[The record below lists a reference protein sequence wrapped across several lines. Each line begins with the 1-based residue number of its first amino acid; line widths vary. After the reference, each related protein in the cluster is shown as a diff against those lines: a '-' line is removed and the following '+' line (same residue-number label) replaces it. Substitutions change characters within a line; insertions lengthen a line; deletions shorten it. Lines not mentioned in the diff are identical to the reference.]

1 MAKTIQDL
9 LEGAIFEGCG
19 DATDTTDKDRC
30 RTQLNLTQL
39 HKLLCT
45 IIDNQTALQMT
56 VNDADERLSSM
67 EVQANDNSRRSSF
80 NNKEVLPQLKSRSSL
95 LGRTS
100 SLELAKENVANFASK
115 NEIDKLNTRLDL
127 FQTKL
132 DNLTNIVPSNED
144 LLRKSDSNEGLNDN
158 LGVNEAWSKHVLTKR
173 IESNEESLDKFTQ
186 MIDELSS
193 KLKNL
198 QSDMSKKIKSVLES
212 LEGASDSDLT
222 DSMNDVLARLAE
234 IESGTSKIDELQKKL
249 NSLSKSQ
256 KDLKEG
262 SESRFQEFSLEL
274 KKLKGLIEGL
284 EGQFSAVASQMSGIQ
299 QSVAIAQQ
307 QAAHALAGA
316 NGSDVP
322 LPAPIMNSGPDLET
336 IRALSELKNK
346 LNSLCDK
353 VDVIENNENSGK
365 ISQEDLELMKASL
378 LEEIP
383 NYIENSLEN
392 IRAQLAALEDKNNKL
407 NEIVDLRMKKD
418 EGTPTEKLT
427 RPRSAASRSDL
438 EKLAS
443 KAQVEKIQQTL
454 EKSTSRLD
462 DRISSEILS
471 LHDKI
476 KGSSGGM
483 WDDLEKLKAQFGSF
497 TEDLG
502 NLRTN
507 MIQKMSELEGMSGG
521 EIIGNNSLLSVDT
534 LSPALTKLIDR
545 LQKKQWNLEESL
557 AEITG
562 ALANLDE
569 EGRNRSENIRVLFA
583 SVEKLENTKADKS
596 EIVKLQE
603 QKADKSEIKHKVS
616 RDDFDSAMN
625 DMSDQLSGVISQML
639 EVEQNWKSSLDQTN
653 DRLKNSMNSNEMNEF
668 KSSLEGRL
676 KNLKVLLERSQTM
689 ESSYEHGDCTDTAA
703 AVFRKPLLGYKC
715 VSCDKVTYPMPGAPV
730 ASIPVSGNLPH
741 MRTIRPF
748 TTFDLHTI
756 RNQSKITKTGYE
768 ERMMLK
774 MKQNIDKKYRQHVA
788 ESLNSA
794 FNVHEQQKSIDNTT
808 VPIGGGSSIPK
819 GYQISKTG
827 RSCGG
832 GHTLTNPHIRF
843 THLKNLGEMWDEV
856 EEVSDVNYES
866 KTTTTATKTT
876 TSSESKSSDT
886 KNNSSEQKQLSE
898 QTIDDIKEKVAESCN
913 ETQLTGNDGHI
924 YRGRQQEN

>member
-19 DATDTTDKDRC
+19 DAADTNDKEKC
-30 RTQLNLTQL
+30 RTQLNLTTL

-45 IIDNQTALQMT
+45 IIDNQTAIQMT

-67 EVQANDNSRRSSF
+67 EVQASDSRRSSF
-80 NNKEVLPQLKSRSSL
+80 NNKEVLPKLQSRSSL

-100 SLELAKENVANFASK
+100 SLELAKETVANFASK

-132 DNLTNIVPSNED
+132 DKLTNIVPSNED
-144 LLRKSDSNEGLNDN
+144 LLRKSDSNEGLDDN

-234 IESGTSKIDELQKKL
+234 IESGTSKIDDLQKKL

-256 KDLKEG
+256 KDLKDG

-284 EGQFSAVASQMSGIQ
+284 ESQFSAVASQMSGIQ

-307 QAAHALAGA
+307 QAAHALASGG
-316 NGSDVP
+316 GSDVP
-322 LPAPIMNSGPDLET
+322 MPPAPVMNTGPDLET
-336 IRALSELKNK
+336 IRALAELKNK

-353 VDVIENNENSGK
+353 VDVIENNENGK

-392 IRAQLAALEDKNNKL
+392 IRAQLAALADKNDKL
-407 NEIVDLRMKKD
+407 NEIIDLKMKKD
-418 EGTPTEKLT
+418 DTPTEKLT

-443 KAQVEKIQQTL
+443 KAQVEKIQETL

-462 DRISSEILS
+462 DRISSEIMS
-471 LHDKI
+471 LHEKI

-483 WDDLEKLKAQFGSF
+483 WDDLEKLKNQFSSF

-521 EIIGNNSLLSVDT
+521 GQGEVNGNNSLLSVDT

-545 LQKKQWNLEESL
+545 LQKKQWNLEESM

-562 ALANLDE
+562 TLANLDE

-583 SVEKLENTKADKS
+583 SVEKLEKTKADKS
-596 EIVKLQE
+596 EIVELQE
-603 QKADKSEIKHKVS
+603 TKADKSEIKQKVS
-616 RDDFDSAMN
+616 RDDFDSAMT

-653 DRLKNSMNSNEMNEF
+653 DRLKNSMNSSEMNEF

-676 KNLKVLLERSQTM
+676 KNLKVLLERSQKM
-689 ESSYEHGDCTDTAA
+689 ESSYEHGDCTDTS
-703 AVFRKPLLGYKC
+703 AVFRKPLMGYKC

-730 ASIPVSGNLPH
+730 ASIPMSGNLPH

-843 THLKNLGEMWDEV
+843 AHLKNLGEMWDEV
-856 EEVSDVNYES
+856 DEISDVNDS
-866 KTTTTATKTT
+866 NTTTITT
-876 TSSESKSSDT
+876 SKQTSSESKSSDT
-886 KNNSSEQKQLSE
+886 KNSSEKNRSE
-898 QTIDDIKEKVAESCN
+898 QPIDNIKEKVAESCN

-924 YRGRQQEN
+924 YRGRQQDD

>member
-1 MAKTIQDL
+1 M
-9 LEGAIFEGCG
+9 
-19 DATDTTDKDRC
+19 
-30 RTQLNLTQL
+30 
-39 HKLLCT
+39 
-45 IIDNQTALQMT
+45 
-56 VNDADERLSSM
+56 
-67 EVQANDNSRRSSF
+67 
-80 NNKEVLPQLKSRSSL
+80 
-95 LGRTS
+95 
-100 SLELAKENVANFASK
+100 
-115 NEIDKLNTRLDL
+115 
-127 FQTKL
+127 
-132 DNLTNIVPSNED
+132 
-144 LLRKSDSNEGLNDN
+144 
-158 LGVNEAWSKHVLTKR
+158 
-173 IESNEESLDKFTQ
+173 
-186 MIDELSS
+186 
-193 KLKNL
+193 
-198 QSDMSKKIKSVLES
+198 
-212 LEGASDSDLT
+212 
-222 DSMNDVLARLAE
+222 
-234 IESGTSKIDELQKKL
+234 
-249 NSLSKSQ
+249 
-256 KDLKEG
+256 KEG

-274 KKLKGLIEGL
+274 KRLKGLIEGL
-284 EGQFSAVASQMSGIQ
+284 ENQFSAVASQMSGIQ
-299 QSVAIAQQ
+299 QSVAVAQQ

-316 NGSDVP
+316 NGSDMP
-322 LPAPIMNSGPDLET
+322 PPAPIMNSGPDLET

-353 VDVIENNENSGK
+353 VNVIENNENSGK

-596 EIVKLQE
+596 EIVKLQCVFE
-603 QKADKSEIKHKVS
+603 
-616 RDDFDSAMN
+616 
-625 DMSDQLSGVISQML
+625 
-639 EVEQNWKSSLDQTN
+639 
-653 DRLKNSMNSNEMNEF
+653 KNE
-668 KSSLEGRL
+668 
-676 KNLKVLLERSQTM
+676 NL
-689 ESSYEHGDCTDTAA
+689 
-703 AVFRKPLLGYKC
+703 
-715 VSCDKVTYPMPGAPV
+715 
-730 ASIPVSGNLPH
+730 
-741 MRTIRPF
+741 
-748 TTFDLHTI
+748 
-756 RNQSKITKTGYE
+756 
-768 ERMMLK
+768 
-774 MKQNIDKKYRQHVA
+774 
-788 ESLNSA
+788 
-794 FNVHEQQKSIDNTT
+794 
-808 VPIGGGSSIPK
+808 
-819 GYQISKTG
+819 
-827 RSCGG
+827 
-832 GHTLTNPHIRF
+832 
-843 THLKNLGEMWDEV
+843 
-856 EEVSDVNYES
+856 
-866 KTTTTATKTT
+866 
-876 TSSESKSSDT
+876 
-886 KNNSSEQKQLSE
+886 
-898 QTIDDIKEKVAESCN
+898 
-913 ETQLTGNDGHI
+913 
-924 YRGRQQEN
+924 

>member
-1 MAKTIQDL
+1 M
-9 LEGAIFEGCG
+9 
-19 DATDTTDKDRC
+19 
-30 RTQLNLTQL
+30 
-39 HKLLCT
+39 
-45 IIDNQTALQMT
+45 
-56 VNDADERLSSM
+56 
-67 EVQANDNSRRSSF
+67 
-80 NNKEVLPQLKSRSSL
+80 
-95 LGRTS
+95 
-100 SLELAKENVANFASK
+100 
-115 NEIDKLNTRLDL
+115 
-127 FQTKL
+127 
-132 DNLTNIVPSNED
+132 
-144 LLRKSDSNEGLNDN
+144 
-158 LGVNEAWSKHVLTKR
+158 
-173 IESNEESLDKFTQ
+173 
-186 MIDELSS
+186 
-193 KLKNL
+193 
-198 QSDMSKKIKSVLES
+198 
-212 LEGASDSDLT
+212 
-222 DSMNDVLARLAE
+222 
-234 IESGTSKIDELQKKL
+234 
-249 NSLSKSQ
+249 
-256 KDLKEG
+256 
-262 SESRFQEFSLEL
+262 EL

-284 EGQFSAVASQMSGIQ
+284 ESQFSAVASQMSGIQ

-316 NGSDVP
+316 SGSDVP
-322 LPAPIMNSGPDLET
+322 PPVPIMSSGPDMET
-336 IRALSELKNK
+336 IRALAELKNK

-353 VDVIENNENSGK
+353 VDVIENSENGK

-392 IRAQLAALEDKNNKL
+392 IRAQLAALADKNNKL
-407 NEIVDLRMKKD
+407 NEIIDLKMKKD
-418 EGTPTEKLT
+418 DTPTEKLT

-443 KAQVEKIQQTL
+443 KAQVEKIQKTL

-462 DRISSEILS
+462 DRISSEIMS

-476 KGSSGGM
+476 KGSSGSM
-483 WDDLEKLKAQFGSF
+483 WEDLEKLKNQFSSF
-497 TEDLG
+497 AEDLG

-507 MIQKMSELEGMSGG
+507 MIQKMSDLEGMSGG
-521 EIIGNNSLLSVDT
+521 LGEVNGNNSLLSVDT

-603 QKADKSEIKHKVS
+603 TKADKSEIKQKVS
-616 RDDFDSAMN
+616 RDDFDSAMT
-625 DMSDQLSGVISQML
+625 DMSDQLSGVLSQML

-653 DRLKNSMNSNEMNEF
+653 DRLKNSMNSSEMNEF

-689 ESSYEHGDCTDTAA
+689 ESNYEHGDCTDTA

-730 ASIPVSGNLPH
+730 ASIPASGNLPH

-808 VPIGGGSSIPK
+808 VPIGGGSSIPN

-856 EEVSDVNYES
+856 DEISDVNES
-866 KTTTTATKTT
+866 KTTTITTTTKT

-886 KNNSSEQKQLSE
+886 KNSSEQNRSE
-898 QTIDDIKEKVAESCN
+898 QPIDNIKEKVAESCN

-924 YRGRQQEN
+924 YRGRLEQEN

>member
-1 MAKTIQDL
+1 MAKTAQDL

-19 DATDTTDKDRC
+19 DAVADTNDKDKC

-67 EVQANDNSRRSSF
+67 EVQASENSRRSSF
-80 NNKEVLPQLKSRSSL
+80 NNKDVLPQIKSRSSL

-100 SLELAKENVANFASK
+100 SLELAKETVANFASK

-132 DNLTNIVPSNED
+132 DKLTNIVPSNED
-144 LLRKSDSNEGLNDN
+144 LLRESDSNEGVNDN

-222 DSMNDVLARLAE
+222 DAMNDVLARLAE
-234 IESGTSKIDELQKKL
+234 IESGTSKIDDLQKKL

-256 KDLKEG
+256 KDLKDG

-274 KKLKGLIEGL
+274 KKLKHLIDGLDS
-284 EGQFSAVASQMSGIQ
+284 QFSAVASQMSGIQ

-316 NGSDVP
+316 SGSDVP
-322 LPAPIMNSGPDLET
+322 PPVPIMSSGPDMET
-336 IRALSELKNK
+336 IRALAELKNK

-353 VDVIENNENSGK
+353 VDVIENSENGK

-392 IRAQLAALEDKNNKL
+392 IRAQLAALADKNNKL
-407 NEIVDLRMKKD
+407 NEIIDLKMKKD
-418 EGTPTEKLT
+418 DTPTEKLT

-443 KAQVEKIQQTL
+443 KAQVEKIQETL

-462 DRISSEILS
+462 DRISSEIMS

-476 KGSSGGM
+476 KGSSGSM
-483 WDDLEKLKAQFGSF
+483 WEDLEKLKNQFSSF
-497 TEDLG
+497 AEDLG

-507 MIQKMSELEGMSGG
+507 MIQKMSDLEGMSGG
-521 EIIGNNSLLSVDT
+521 LGEVNGNNSLLSVDT

-603 QKADKSEIKHKVS
+603 TKADKSEIKQKVS
-616 RDDFDSAMN
+616 RDDFDSAMT
-625 DMSDQLSGVISQML
+625 DMSDQLSGVLSQML

-653 DRLKNSMNSNEMNEF
+653 DRLKNSMNSSEMNEF

-703 AVFRKPLLGYKC
+703 VFRKPLLGYKC

-730 ASIPVSGNLPH
+730 ASIPASGNLPH

-808 VPIGGGSSIPK
+808 VPIGGGSSIPN

-856 EEVSDVNYES
+856 DEISDVNES
-866 KTTTTATKTT
+866 KTTTITTTTKT

-886 KNNSSEQKQLSE
+886 KNSSEQNRSE
-898 QTIDDIKEKVAESCN
+898 QPIDNIKEKVAESCN

-924 YRGRQQEN
+924 YRGRLEQEN

>member
-1 MAKTIQDL
+1 
-9 LEGAIFEGCG
+9 
-19 DATDTTDKDRC
+19 
-30 RTQLNLTQL
+30 
-39 HKLLCT
+39 
-45 IIDNQTALQMT
+45 
-56 VNDADERLSSM
+56 
-67 EVQANDNSRRSSF
+67 
-80 NNKEVLPQLKSRSSL
+80 
-95 LGRTS
+95 
-100 SLELAKENVANFASK
+100 VANFASK

-132 DNLTNIVPSNED
+132 DKLTNIVPSNED
-144 LLRKSDSNEGLNDN
+144 LLRKSDSNEGLDDN

-222 DSMNDVLARLAE
+222 DSMNEVLARLAE
-234 IESGTSKIDELQKKL
+234 IESGTSKIDDLQKKL

-256 KDLKEG
+256 KDLKDG

-284 EGQFSAVASQMSGIQ
+284 ESQFSAVASQMSGIQ

-307 QAAHALAGA
+307 QAAHALASG
-316 NGSDVP
+316 GSDVP
-322 LPAPIMNSGPDLET
+322 LPPAPVMNSGPDLET
-336 IRALSELKNK
+336 IRALAELKNK

-353 VDVIENNENSGK
+353 VDVIENNENGK

-392 IRAQLAALEDKNNKL
+392 IRAQLAALADKNDKL
-407 NEIVDLRMKKD
+407 NEIIDLKMKKD
-418 EGTPTEKLT
+418 DTPTEKLT

-443 KAQVEKIQQTL
+443 KAQVEKIQKTL

-462 DRISSEILS
+462 DRISSEIMS
-471 LHDKI
+471 LHEKI

-483 WDDLEKLKAQFGSF
+483 WDDLEKLKNQFSSF

-521 EIIGNNSLLSVDT
+521 GQGEVNGNNSLLSVDT

-545 LQKKQWNLEESL
+545 LQKKQWNLEESM

-562 ALANLDE
+562 TLANLDE

-583 SVEKLENTKADKS
+583 SVEKLEKTKADKS
-596 EIVKLQE
+596 EIVELQE
-603 QKADKSEIKHKVS
+603 TKADKSEIKQKVS
-616 RDDFDSAMN
+616 RDDFDSAMS

-653 DRLKNSMNSNEMNEF
+653 DRLKNSMNSSEMNEF

-676 KNLKVLLERSQTM
+676 KNLKVLLERSQKM

-703 AVFRKPLLGYKC
+703 VFRKPLMGYKC

-730 ASIPVSGNLPH
+730 ASIPMSGNLPH

-843 THLKNLGEMWDEV
+843 AHLKNLGEMWDEV
-856 EEVSDVNYES
+856 DEISDVNDS
-866 KTTTTATKTT
+866 NTTTITT
-876 TSSESKSSDT
+876 SKQTSSESKSSDT
-886 KNNSSEQKQLSE
+886 KNSSEKNRSE
-898 QTIDDIKEKVAESCN
+898 QPIDNIKEKVAESCN

-924 YRGRQQEN
+924 YRGRQQDD

>member
-1 MAKTIQDL
+1 MAKTVQDL

-19 DATDTTDKDRC
+19 DAVADTNDKDKC

-67 EVQANDNSRRSSF
+67 EAKASDSRRSSF
-80 NNKEVLPQLKSRSSL
+80 NNKDVLPQIKSRSSL

-100 SLELAKENVANFASK
+100 SLELAKETVANFASK

-132 DNLTNIVPSNED
+132 DKLTNIVPSNED
-144 LLRKSDSNEGLNDN
+144 LLRKSDSNEGINDN

-173 IESNEESLDKFTQ
+173 IEGNEESLDKFTQ

-222 DSMNDVLARLAE
+222 DAMNDVLARLAE
-234 IESGTSKIDELQKKL
+234 IESGTSKIDDLQKKL

-256 KDLKEG
+256 KDLKDG

-274 KKLKGLIEGL
+274 KKLKHLIDGLDS
-284 EGQFSAVASQMSGIQ
+284 QFSAVASQMSGIQ

-316 NGSDVP
+316 SGSDAPPPVP
-322 LPAPIMNSGPDLET
+322 VMSSGPDMET
-336 IRALSELKNK
+336 IRALAELKNK

-353 VDVIENNENSGK
+353 VDVIENSENGK

-392 IRAQLAALEDKNNKL
+392 IRAQLAALADKNNKL
-407 NEIVDLRMKKD
+407 NEIIDLKMKKD
-418 EGTPTEKLT
+418 DTPTEKLT

-443 KAQVEKIQQTL
+443 KAQVEKIQKTL

-462 DRISSEILS
+462 DRISSEIMS

-476 KGSSGGM
+476 KGSSGSM
-483 WDDLEKLKAQFGSF
+483 WEDLEKLKNQFSSF
-497 TEDLG
+497 AEDLG

-507 MIQKMSELEGMSGG
+507 MIQKMSDLEGMSGG
-521 EIIGNNSLLSVDT
+521 LGEVNGNNSLLSVDT

-603 QKADKSEIKHKVS
+603 TKADKSEIKQKVS
-616 RDDFDSAMN
+616 RDDFDSAMT
-625 DMSDQLSGVISQML
+625 DMSDQLSGVLSQML

-653 DRLKNSMNSNEMNEF
+653 DRLKNSMNSSEMNEF

-689 ESSYEHGDCTDTAA
+689 ESNYEHGDCTDTA

-730 ASIPVSGNLPH
+730 ASIPASGNLPH

-808 VPIGGGSSIPK
+808 VPIGGGSSIPN

-856 EEVSDVNYES
+856 DEISDVNES
-866 KTTTTATKTT
+866 KTTTITTTTKT

-886 KNNSSEQKQLSE
+886 KNSSEQNRSE
-898 QTIDDIKEKVAESCN
+898 QPIDNIKEKVAESCN

-924 YRGRQQEN
+924 YRGRLEQEN